1 MKKKAIW
8 LIDDDPIYKI
18 VMKKIITKLGL
29 LDTTTTFS
37 NGKEALAAL
46 ELAIQNQN
54 GIPNLIL
61 LDIEMPVMDGWEFM
75 NEIQKL
81 ERDCLKNTT
90 IYICSSS
97 IAVEDKDEAQK
108 NCLISGY
115 MSKPIKIEDLSLIL

>member
-29 LDTTTTFS
+29 LDSTTTFS
-37 NGKEALAAL
+37 NGKEALLAL
-46 ELAIQNQN
+46 ELVIQNQN
-54 GIPNLIL
+54 NIPDLIL
-61 LDIEMPVMDGWEFM
+61 LDIEMPIMDGWEFM

-97 IAVEDKDEAQK
+97 IASEDKDVAQQ
-108 NCLISGY
+108 NCMISGY
-115 MSKPIKIEDLSLIL
+115 MSKPIKIEDLSLII

>member
-37 NGKEALAAL
+37 NGKEALVAL
-46 ELAIQNQN
+46 ELVMQNQHN
-54 GIPNLIL
+54 IPDLIL

>member
-37 NGKEALAAL
+37 NGKEALVAL
-46 ELAIQNQN
+46 ELVMQNQHN
-54 GIPNLIL
+54 IPDLIL
-61 LDIEMPVMDGWEFM
+61 VDIEMPVMDGWEFM

>member
-18 VMKKIITKLGL
+18 VMKKIIDKLGL
-29 LDTTTTFS
+29 LDSTTTFS
-37 NGKEALAAL
+37 NGKEALTAF

-54 GIPNLIL
+54 GIPDLIL
-61 LDIEMPVMDGWEFM
+61 LDIEMPIMDGWEFM
-75 NEIQKL
+75 YEIQNIDK
-81 ERDCLKNTT
+81 ENIKNTQ

-97 IAVEDKDEAQK
+97 IASDDKDQAQK